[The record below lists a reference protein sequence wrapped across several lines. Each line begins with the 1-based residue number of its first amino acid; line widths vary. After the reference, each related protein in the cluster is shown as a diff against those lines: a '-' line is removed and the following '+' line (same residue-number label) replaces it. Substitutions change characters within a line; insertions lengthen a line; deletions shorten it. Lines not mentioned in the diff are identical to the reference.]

1 MGYNFTKPYTETI
14 CRDCGQVFIN
24 ETGRRKKCFAC
35 VLKLR
40 NKVWREW
47 AKIHQEPKLPKKTDL
62 I

>member
-1 MGYNFTKPYTETI
+1 MTYKFTKPYQETI

-24 ETGRRKKCFAC
+24 ETGRRKKCFNC

-40 NKVWREW
+40 NKIYKEW
-47 AKIHQEPKLPKKTDL
+47 AKTNITPKRTDL